1 MLMKWLIIMLVFSI
15 IKQINITS
23 ELNEMNITMI
33 IVLFTGDGNLIS
45 KDRNGIKA
53 VVVESPHQKPTIYTC
68 EKDADQLC
76 AQMISAFVSPSGIVQ
91 FLFLNPKFKASSLLL

>member
-1 MLMKWLIIMLVFSI
+1 MLMKWLIIMLVISI

-53 VVVESPHQKPTIYTC
+53 VVVESPHQKPTICTC
-68 EKDADQLC
+68 ENKDADQLC
-76 AQMISAFVSPSGIVQ
+76 SNCTDDQRLCFPLRDSTIP
-91 FLFLNPKFKASSLLL
+91 LLKSKI